1 MFELDSALREWRK
14 TAQRHSMSTT
24 ELDELE
30 DHLCSTYSAHV
41 ERGTAPGDAFATA
54 LRTLGTVEQV
64 SAEFRKVRSMTWLR
78 LLKSSWAIFA
88 VAFLLPVADGGITL
102 LDPDLGEGL
111 LPGFQAIRVALEEGG
126 WSTFSA
132 LTNLMM
138 LATMWRVSALGRR
151 PIFALGLV
159 VLASALLN
167 GWWLTEMDPILDLRV
182 GYYMW
187 WASFGLASTGLLI
200 RARALSRSSLRAVL
214 A

>member
-1 MFELDSALREWRK
+1 MSA
-14 TAQRHSMSTT
+14 T

-30 DHLCSTYSAHV
+30 DHLCSTYHAHL
-41 ERGTAPGDAFATA
+41 ERGTAPGHAFATA
-54 LRTLGTVEQV
+54 LRALGSVEQV
-64 SAEFRKVRSMTWLR
+64 SSEYRKVRSTTWLR
-78 LLKSSWAIFA
+78 LLKSSWAVFA

-138 LATMWRVSALGRR
+138 LATMWRVSGLGRR
-151 PIFALGLV
+151 PIFALGMV
-159 VLASALLN
+159 ALASALLN
-167 GWWLTEMDPILDLRV
+167 GWWLTEMDPISDLRA

-187 WASFGLASTGLLI
+187 WASFGLASTGLLM
-200 RARALSRSSLRAVL
+200 RARALCGSSIRALL